1 MPASP
6 GRKKKK
12 HPKSEQDSDD
22 EEEVIDPEEEK
33 RLQDAWAI
41 KTARDRDE
49 ALSF

>member
-6 GRKKKK
+6 GRKKRK
-12 HPKSEQDSDD
+12 HPKSEQDTD

-33 RLQDAWAI
+33 RLNDARAI